1 MWHLIQCKCIQKITI
16 FLNSFVPSSF
26 PLPKFFPFSIEIIQL
41 LLLTQTL
48 LPVISSQCYSEFS
61 FFSIFCYFLGQLQHK
76 YYYYQVIIMPL
87 LICREIKVI
96 KNPNET
102 ADLLI
107 LCLLL
112 QIIFMSKIAINN
124 YSCIR

>member
-1 MWHLIQCKCIQKITI
+1 
-16 FLNSFVPSSF
+16 
-26 PLPKFFPFSIEIIQL
+26 
-41 LLLTQTL
+41 
-48 LPVISSQCYSEFS
+48 
-61 FFSIFCYFLGQLQHK
+61 
-76 YYYYQVIIMPL
+76 MPL

-124 YSCIR
+124 ELHQVTSHSNPKPHLKRKPTQMLTFMLKKMIYI